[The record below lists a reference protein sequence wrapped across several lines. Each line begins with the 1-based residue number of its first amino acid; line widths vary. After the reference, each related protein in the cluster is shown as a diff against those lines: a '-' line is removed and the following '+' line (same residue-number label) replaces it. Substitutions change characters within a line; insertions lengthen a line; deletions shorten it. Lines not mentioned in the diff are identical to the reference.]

1 MTHLIYVLFRSLWL
15 HVGNTVTEAK
25 TRKDVIAII
34 WMTDKGSPDQASSH
48 GGGALEIDDIDIDV
62 DTDDTDIDDRYR

>member
-1 MTHLIYVLFRSLWL
+1 M
-15 HVGNTVTEAK
+15 EAK

-34 WMTDKGSPDQASSH
+34 WMTDKGSLDQASSH

-62 DTDDTDIDDRYR
+62 DTDDIDRY